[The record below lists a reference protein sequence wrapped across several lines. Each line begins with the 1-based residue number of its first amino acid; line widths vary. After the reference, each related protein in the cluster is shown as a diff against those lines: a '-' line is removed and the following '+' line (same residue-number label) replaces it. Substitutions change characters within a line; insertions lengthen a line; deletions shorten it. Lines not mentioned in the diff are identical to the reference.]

1 MKAAIKSA
9 TLSMMALGMV
19 SGAAVAQSNVTVYG
33 VADAGLV
40 FERGGAAGSVSKVT
54 SGVASGS
61 RLGFK
66 GTEDLGSGLAANFVV
81 ENGYGID
88 TGAAGQGGLLFGRQ
102 AWVGLSGQF
111 GAVALGRQYSPWYKT
126 VRDVADPFSDGL
138 AGAGTNMLAANTR
151 VDNMVSYASPKL
163 AGFSAE
169 LAYGAGEVAGDASA
183 NRTMGASA
191 TYSQGPLT
199 VVLVHHQRENPTAT
213 AHFRNTLLTARYMF
227 DNHITGHVAYA
238 VNRDL
243 AGNESKD
250 TLLGGTYTLGAG
262 KFIASVINH
271 QDDSVANL
279 DARQY
284 AVGYVYSLSKRT
296 DLYTAYGHVNNR
308 NGASFKIGN
317 ATDSGSGVTGVNL
330 GMRHVF

>member
-9 TLSMMALGMV
+9 TFSVLALGMV
-19 SGAAVAQSNVTVYG
+19 SGAAMAQSSVTVYG
-33 VADAGLV
+33 VADAGLA
-40 FERGGAAGSVSKVT
+40 FERGGPAGSVSKVT
-54 SGVASGS
+54 SGIASGS

-66 GTEDLGSGLAANFVV
+66 GTEDLGNGLAANFVV

-102 AWVGLSGQF
+102 AWAGLSGHF
-111 GAVALGRQYSPWYKT
+111 GAVALGRQYSPIYKT
-126 VRDVADPFSDGL
+126 LRDVADPFCDGL
-138 AGAGTNMLAANTR
+138 AGAITNVFVGNTR
-151 VDNMVSYASPKL
+151 VDNMVSYASPKV
-163 AGFSAE
+163 AGLSAE

-183 NRTMGASA
+183 NRTLGASA
-191 TYSQGPLT
+191 TYSEGPLT

-213 AHFRNTLLTARYMF
+213 AHSRNTLLTARYMF
-227 DNHITGHVAYA
+227 ANGVTGHVAHA

-243 AGNESKD
+243 LGNGSKD
-250 TLLGGTYTLGAG
+250 TLLGGTVRLGPG
-262 KFIASVINH
+262 KFIASAIYH
-271 QDDSVANL
+271 QDDSAADR

-284 AVGYVYSLSKRT
+284 AVGYLYSLSKRT

-308 NGASFKIGN
+308 NGATFKIGN
-317 ATDSGSGVTGVNL
+317 ATDSGSGATGVNL

>member
-66 GTEDLGSGLAANFVV
+66 GKEDLGDGLAANFVV

-102 AWVGLSGQF
+102 AWVGLSGKF

-138 AGAGTNMLAANTR
+138 AGAGTSMLAANTR

-183 NRTMGASA
+183 NRTLGGSA
-191 TYSQGPLT
+191 TYAEGPLT
-199 VVLVHHQRENPTAT
+199 VVLVHHQRENPLAT
-213 AHFRNTLLTARYMF
+213 AHSRNTLLTARYMF
-227 DNHITGHVAYA
+227 ANSITGHVAYA

-243 AGNESKD
+243 AGIESKD
-250 TLLGGTYTLGAG
+250 ILLGGTYTMGAS

-271 QDDSVANL
+271 NEDSAANR

-284 AVGYVYSLSKRT
+284 AVGYLYSLSKRT